1 MARLS
6 VPASKLKTSGRRVG
20 FAPDQA
26 KGQPTVHHSRP
37 WKAWYNTARWQRL
50 RQEVLIRDAYTC
62 QRTFRVCGGGPGEPH
77 SPVVNHIIP
86 HRGSEALFW
95 DPANLQTVTKQVH
108 DSLIQAEEQGSKHT
122 QGVWT

>member
-1 MARLS
+1 MGRLS
-6 VPASKLKTSGRRVG
+6 VPKAKLASSGRRVV

-26 KGQPTVHHSRP
+26 KGPLPVRQSKP

-62 QRTFRVCGGGPGEPH
+62 QRTFRVCSGRPGEPD
-77 SPVVNHIIP
+77 SPVVNHIRP
-86 HRGSEALFW
+86 HRGNEALFW
-95 DPANLQTVTKQVH
+95 DPANLETVTKQVH
-108 DSLIQAEEQGSKHT
+108 DSLIQAEEQGTKHT